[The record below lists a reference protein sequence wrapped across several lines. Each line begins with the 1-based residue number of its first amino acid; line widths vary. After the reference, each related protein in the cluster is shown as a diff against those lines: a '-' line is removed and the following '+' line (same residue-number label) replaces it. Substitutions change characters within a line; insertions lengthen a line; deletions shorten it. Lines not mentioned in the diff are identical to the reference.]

1 MRTTAWTGKGRTGW
15 GERRQVFFGISLVFF
30 LLTNFPFLVCVFLPV
45 FFFLQGDGSKFK
57 LDKKPC
63 SFFFFQKL
71 KYDFFLFACVSE
83 FAFFLLC
90 VFQGSRLFPPLSWPP
105 VPPISDPIRRH
116 VMSHR
121 RCLAC
126 QSVVRYPED
135 FGPKGSI
142 CLKCTAQPPP
152 RTLNLPLPFS
162 ETTYHSH
169 MRAREHTHDGQCHC
183 HTPWASGAL
192 FHHGFVL
199 DREQHL

>member
-1 MRTTAWTGKGRTGW
+1 MGGTQAGFFWHFFSIFFVNKFSIFGVCFPAGFFFFAGRWFKIQIGQKTM
-15 GERRQVFFGISLVFF
+15 FFF
-30 LLTNFPFLVCVFLPV
+30 LLL
-45 FFFLQGDGSKFK
+45 FFCL
-57 LDKKPC
+57 
-63 SFFFFQKL
+63 
-71 KYDFFLFACVSE
+71 CVS
-83 FAFFLLC
+83 FFLLC

-162 ETTYHSH
+162 ETTCHSH